1 MREGR
6 FFFIDRCASIPIVK
20 AVVQVKK
27 DGKWYVA
34 TDLVTHVADQGR
46 TREEAIRN
54 LTKGL
59 QEHYEVLLELAPR
72 KRGTRV
78 VEIEV

>member
-1 MREGR
+1 M
-6 FFFIDRCASIPIVK
+6 K

-27 DGKWYVA
+27 DGEWYVA

-59 QEHYEVLLELAPR
+59 REHYEILLEMAPR
-72 KRGTRV
+72 KRDTRV
-78 VEIEV
+78 VDIEV

>member
-1 MREGR
+1 M
-6 FFFIDRCASIPIVK
+6 K

-34 TDLVTHVADQGR
+34 TDLVRHVADQGR

-59 QEHYEVLLELAPR
+59 REHYEILLEMAPR
-72 KRGTRV
+72 KRDTRV
-78 VEIEV
+78 VDIEV

>member
-1 MREGR
+1 M
-6 FFFIDRCASIPIVK
+6 K

-34 TDLVTHVADQGR
+34 TDLVTQVADQGR

-59 QEHYEVLLELAPR
+59 QGHYEVLLELAPR
-72 KRGTRV
+72 KRSTRV

>member
-1 MREGR
+1 M
-6 FFFIDRCASIPIVK
+6 K

-59 QEHYEVLLELAPR
+59 REHYEILLEMAPR
-72 KRGTRV
+72 KRDTRV
-78 VEIEV
+78 VDIEV